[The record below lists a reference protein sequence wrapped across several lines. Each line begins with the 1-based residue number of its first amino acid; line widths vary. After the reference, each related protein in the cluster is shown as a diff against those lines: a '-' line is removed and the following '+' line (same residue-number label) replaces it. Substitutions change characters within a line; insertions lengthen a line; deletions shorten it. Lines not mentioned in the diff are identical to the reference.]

1 MLDFH
6 GSDLATL
13 RIIGMDS
20 GTQFAKI
27 IISIMILVA
36 FFAATAYKPE
46 MGQDAE
52 RAIGALIAAFG
63 IVWGYWLGSSE

>member
-1 MLDFH
+1 
-6 GSDLATL
+6 
-13 RIIGMDS
+13 MDS

-36 FFAATAYKPE
+36 FFAATAYKLE

-52 RAIGALIAAFG
+52 LEIGALIAAFAA
-63 IVWGYWLGSSE
+63 VWGYWLGSSEGSARKTELLKGKEDA